1 MLLCTKRQ
9 IASIFRSTQGSLKRS
24 ILSTINQKLFLSV
37 SYTSRFICGKN
48 KQTPPHL
55 RPSGEKSRKP
65 LPERKVAA
73 NRAAI
78 RPEEIWVCEK
88 KSSTNAELTIK
99 YLAVIFNFLRSRDL
113 IVQGDVRT
121 VLKFA
126 ERSCPEG
133 NFEPLEKQERR
144 KSDLR
149 ENPLAI
155 RDSFSCITNRERF
168 SNYGSPF
175 GICTICAAAHAR
187 LALQPWGSSRE
198 KS

>member
-126 ERSCPEG
+126 ERSWAGLFQLAVACGKCETG
-133 NFEPLEKQERR
+133 LAHMAAWRVGCMEVFWIFEILE
-144 KSDLR
+144 
-149 ENPLAI
+149 
-155 RDSFSCITNRERF
+155 F
-168 SNYGSPF
+168 
-175 GICTICAAAHAR
+175 
-187 LALQPWGSSRE
+187 
-198 KS
+198 